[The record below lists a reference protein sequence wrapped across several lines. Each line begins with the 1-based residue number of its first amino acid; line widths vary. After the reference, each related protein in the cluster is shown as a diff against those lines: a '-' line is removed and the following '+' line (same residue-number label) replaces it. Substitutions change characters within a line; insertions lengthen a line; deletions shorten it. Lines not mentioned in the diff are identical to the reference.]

1 MKLTKSKLLK
11 IVQETIKEVSPAHMP
26 YGETPEGGLDP
37 EYTREEDIRFRQQ
50 LEQEKELKMRPQVAA
65 IFTAAELDY
74 DEIDFVLRALRNPD
88 VARGFLETSAYDKLL
103 GYFMKTEEIPY
114 AIAKARTGDPD
125 YWILNYLNNLG
136 STMRGGPASLAAE
149 QKNRKITKSQLLK
162 IIREELYKVFYEKH
176 SPKRGGPV
184 VGDGSME
191 VEADS
196 LGKAMKKVQDENPTF
211 HAVKAEPVKK
221 EKDKK

>member
-1 MKLTKSKLLK
+1 MKLTKLRL
-11 IVQETIKEVSPAHMP
+11 INIIRETIKEVSPAHMP

-50 LEQEKELKMRPQVAA
+50 LEQEKVMKRAGLSREEM
-65 IFTAAELDY
+65 
-74 DEIDFVLRALRNPD
+74 DFVFQALRNPD
-88 VARGFLETSAYDKLL
+88 VARDFFDTSAYEKLYIFL
-103 GYFMKTEEIPY
+103 DIPY
-114 AIAKARTGDPD
+114 DIDSQSPEARMTPD
-125 YWILNYLNNLG
+125 EWILDYLNNLG

-184 VGDGSME
+184 VGDGSVE
-191 VEADS
+191 VEAKS
-196 LGKAMKKVQDENPTF
+196 VAMAMKKVQDENPTF

>member
-1 MKLTKSKLLK
+1 MKLTKLRL
-11 IVQETIKEVSPAHMP
+11 INIIRETIKEVSPEHMP

-50 LEQEKELKMRPQVAA
+50 LEQENVMKR
-65 IFTAAELDY
+65 AELGR
-74 DEIDFVLRALRNPD
+74 EERDFVFRALGNPD
-88 VARGFLETSAYDKLL
+88 VARGFLDTSAYEKLYTFL
-103 GYFMKTEEIPY
+103 DIPY
-114 AIAKARTGDPD
+114 DIESQSPEARMTPD
-125 YWILNYLNNLG
+125 EWILDYLAGNQSG
-136 STMRGGPASLAAE
+136 ASLAAE

-176 SPKRGGPV
+176 SPRRGGEV
-184 VGDGSME
+184 VGEDSME

-196 LGKAMKKVQDENPTF
+196 LGQAMKKVQDENPTF
-211 HAVKAEPVKK
+211 HAVKAAPVKK